1 MAILLL
7 VDRISNALENG
18 ECVIG
23 LFLDL
28 SKAFDTVDHH
38 ILLQK
43 LHHYGVRGVAYSW
56 FESYLSNRS
65 QFVIYNKVKSE
76 TSVIKCGVPQG
87 SILGPLLFLLYIND
101 LSTVSKACFS
111 VLFADDTNLFI
122 QGKNINDMCHK
133 VNEEMKIIMEW
144 LYCNKLSLNVSKTH
158 YVVFHSRGKKICDTN
173 IHLAGKNIEKV
184 DKTKFL
190 GVIID
195 SELSWSHHIDYICN
209 KTSKCAGILYKARQK
224 FQKPVMI
231 QLYYAFVYPYLI
243 YCNHVWGNAYH
254 VHINRLII
262 LQKRIIRTITCSG
275 FREHTAQLFANNS
288 LLKINEINVYVLC
301 DFIFKYYDGAL
312 PIVFN
317 DFFTLNENVH
327 QYATRQSTNISIPFC
342 KLNCRKN
349 SPKIRGAN
357 LWNNLPSIVK
367 KSETNFV
374 FKKLLR
380 EHIFNSN

>member
-1 MAILLL
+1 
-7 VDRISNALENG
+7 
-18 ECVIG
+18 
-23 LFLDL
+23 
-28 SKAFDTVDHH
+28 
-38 ILLQK
+38 
-43 LHHYGVRGVAYSW
+43 
-56 FESYLSNRS
+56 
-65 QFVIYNKVKSE
+65 
-76 TSVIKCGVPQG
+76 
-87 SILGPLLFLLYIND
+87 
-101 LSTVSKACFS
+101 
-111 VLFADDTNLFI
+111 
-122 QGKNINDMCHK
+122 MCHK